1 MALVLFLLLDTI
13 LGFRLLLQPQHHRVD
28 PLPSIVASY
37 HYSRRRHRY
46 SNDNFLTQGLS
57 LSSSSAI
64 TPVNEDATTTPKT
77 STMSTVTSAVQKDE
91 EVQLTSLAA
100 LAAQDVGLTAAAVDI
115 QFSHIQLY
123 VDTVHPID
131 EYKILEASIT
141 KFQELFP
148 MHDGNGFLDTSQ
160 GTQLWRSMISEED
173 EMRKEKEEDATKV
186 EGGGGTVVLP
196 LFTTHG
202 RDVVKQLI
210 AGFDFRITGCY
221 PPPLSSDDDNNVSR
235 CGTRSVL
242 VASNDPNGIRILVT
256 SLTDKAKEENNFGVK
271 DERYRHFDVL
281 NIRQFYNAHR
291 HRQGI
296 AVLAFEVGPGCLDK
310 IIDRYINQHPNLIS
324 DEYKRGAIN
333 YENEA
338 RVFESFAY
346 YTGDKHVSSADVGT
360 RLRFVEPTTD
370 NNTKSTIVSIPG
382 MVDVPAQF
390 SSSCH
395 PAYFDHWVSN
405 VISRTG
411 FLDTLEDILSFTPK
425 VDFNA
430 GVVAA
435 GEAQIESTVTG
446 NKSSMTTNEM
456 NVALRDQSQI
466 YLPINN
472 AVTDVGHV
480 HGFLEEIG
488 QGVQHVASRVS
499 DIVTFVQRAN
509 DRRKIYGEGFTFLNI
524 PRSYYGILTR
534 DMLVKGVY
542 QHNNKDSLDNED
554 MLLSLDCATAV
565 YDLCVSKGFLHDDS
579 SLRLDV
585 TEDSITSILNSNIP
599 PAHREE
605 YINKR
610 SDVVKNILHS
620 RYVNLYNLLKDN
632 LSEESYVAIVRN
644 QILVDVQGEDLLFQ
658 IFTSNILQR
667 NGGDEAPFFEFI
679 QRVCSECTGPD
690 GQPKKLRPGC
700 GGFGIRNFLTLF
712 LSIEVTKAMLE
723 VSNAKAK
730 SDDVGYKFAQ
740 RKVELFTEQLN
751 ESNPLLTEISDA
763 MTKEGMARDKLLGE
777 EASVQDKEKWQLVVE
792 QESLAKACAN
802 EKLMQCNLKYQML
815 MKNLRESQST
825 NAKSN

>member
-1 MALVLFLLLDTI
+1 MTSSRRWHNILILLLVVVIIDTI
-13 LGFRLLLQPQHHRVD
+13 LGFRLRQQYRVNQ
-28 PLPSIVASY
+28 LRSIVPPSSSFSPISY
-37 HYSRRRHRY
+37 NGCRHRHRP
-46 SNDNFLTQGLS
+46 NFLCVGLS
-57 LSSSSAI
+57 STMPSVIAANEDQSSAP
-64 TPVNEDATTTPKT
+64 T
-77 STMSTVTSAVQKDE
+77 
-91 EVQLTSLAA
+91 
-100 LAAQDVGLTAAAVDI
+100 AVDI

-123 VDTVHPID
+123 VDTVHPTV
-131 EYKILEASIT
+131 EYKMLEASIT

-148 MHDGNGFLDTSQ
+148 MNDSGGGFVDTSSGEQ
-160 GTQLWRSMISEED
+160 VWRSMMREEGLQ
-173 EMRKEKEEDATKV
+173 KEAADATKG
-186 EGGGGTVVLP
+186 EGGTVLP
-196 LFTTHG
+196 FTTHG
-202 RDVVKQLI
+202 RDVIKQLI

-221 PPPLSSDDDNNVSR
+221 PPPSSDDNHGISR

-242 VASNDPNGIRILVT
+242 VTSNDPNGIRILVT
-256 SLTDKAKEENNFGVK
+256 SLTEEEEEANDVVSE

-310 IIDRYINQHPNLIS
+310 IIDRYINQHPNLIP
-324 DEYKRGAIN
+324 DEYKRGAII

-346 YTGDKHVSSADVGT
+346 YTGDKCVSSADVGT

-370 NNTKSTIVSIPG
+370 TKSRIVSIPG

-446 NKSSMTTNEM
+446 NKSSMTTNEL

-480 HGFLEEIG
+480 YGFLEEIG

-509 DRRKIYGEGFTFLNI
+509 DRRKIFGEGFTFLNI

-542 QHNNKDSLDNED
+542 QQNNKDSLGEEF
-554 MLLSLDCATAV
+554 LLSLDCATAV

-579 SLRLDV
+579 SLRLDI
-585 TEDSITSILNSNIP
+585 TEDSITRILDSNIP
-599 PAHREE
+599 PVHREE

-610 SDVVKNILHS
+610 SDIVKTILHS
-620 RYVNLYNLLKDN
+620 CYVNLYSLLKDN

-777 EASVQDKEKWQLVVE
+777 EASEQDKDKWQLVVE

-815 MKNLRESQST
+815 MKNLRQSQST